1 MHFLHRGHLPAGEPD
16 LRCAE
21 LGSKTPDRIRGNHN
35 RFWLIGLWRRFS
47 LARNEGMKRR
57 LSVLILI
64 AAVIAAG
71 AYFYP
76 RFTKKPKTENQITL
90 SGNIEAHESLVSFKV
105 QGRIIDLPVEE
116 GQWVE
121 RGTLLARLDDADYRQ
136 KVRID
141 EANVHVRESNLALT
155 LAGTREQEVKASE
168 QTMLDAQADLQQK
181 KLDYDRAQHLFS
193 KEEISAQ
200 DRDRADTALKR
211 AEATFQA
218 AQQRY
223 NEAVE
228 GSRKEDLVIARANLA
243 EANANLGLS
252 RVNLGY
258 TVLRAPSAGVITVR
272 QAELGEVVVPGT
284 PVVTLA
290 DLNHIWLRA
299 YIAETDLGRIRWGQE
314 ATITSDTYPGTQHR
328 GSVSFISSSAEFTPK
343 SVQTYKERV
352 TLVYRIKIDVENADH
367 ELKPGMP
374 ADAHIVL
381 AAANPNAGQ
390 QGATP
395 EK

>member
-1 MHFLHRGHLPAGEPD
+1 
-16 LRCAE
+16 
-21 LGSKTPDRIRGNHN
+21 
-35 RFWLIGLWRRFS
+35 
-47 LARNEGMKRR
+47 MKRR
-57 LSVLILI
+57 LPVLILMV
-64 AAVIAAG
+64 ALIAAG

-76 RFTKKPKTENQITL
+76 RITNKAKPEKQLTF
-90 SGNIEAHESLVSFKV
+90 SGNIEAHESLVSFKI

-121 RGTLLARLDDADYRQ
+121 QGALLARLDDADYRQ

-141 EANVHVRESNLALT
+141 EANVNVHESNLALT
-155 LAGTREQEVKASE
+155 LAGTREQEVKASQ
-168 QTMLDAQADLQQK
+168 QTMFDAQADLQQK
-181 KLDYDRAQHLFS
+181 KLDYDRAQNLFS
-193 KEEISAQ
+193 KEEVSAQ

-223 NEAVE
+223 NQAVE
-228 GSRKEDLVIARANLA
+228 GSRKEDIAIARANLA

-252 RVNLGY
+252 RVNLSY
-258 TVLRAPSAGVITVR
+258 TILRAPSAGVITVR
-272 QAELGEVVVPGT
+272 QAELGEVVIPGT

-290 DLNHIWLRA
+290 DLDHIWLRA

-314 ATITSDTYPGTQHR
+314 ATITTDTYPGKQYR
-328 GSVSFISSSAEFTPK
+328 GRVSFISSSAEFTPK

-352 TLVYRIKIDVENADH
+352 TLVYRIKIDVENPNH

-374 ADAHIVL
+374 ADAHVEL
-381 AAANPNAGQ
+381 AAANPDARQ
-390 QGATP
+390 QETPP

>member
-1 MHFLHRGHLPAGEPD
+1 
-16 LRCAE
+16 
-21 LGSKTPDRIRGNHN
+21 
-35 RFWLIGLWRRFS
+35 
-47 LARNEGMKRR
+47 MKRR
-57 LSVLILI
+57 LPVLILMV
-64 AAVIAAG
+64 ALIAAG

-76 RFTKKPKTENQITL
+76 RITNKAKPENQLTL
-90 SGNIEAHESLVSFKV
+90 SGNIEAHESLVSFKI

-121 RGTLLARLDDADYRQ
+121 QGALLAHLDDADYRQ

-141 EANVHVRESNLALT
+141 EASVNVHESNLALT
-155 LAGTREQEVKASE
+155 LAGTREQEVKASQ

-181 KLDYDRAQHLFS
+181 KLDYDRAQNLFS

-223 NEAVE
+223 NQAVE
-228 GSRKEDLVIARANLA
+228 GSRKEDIAIARANLA

-252 RVNLGY
+252 RVNLSY
-258 TVLRAPSAGVITVR
+258 TILRAPSAGVITVR

-290 DLNHIWLRA
+290 DLDHIWLRA

-314 ATITSDTYPGTQHR
+314 ATITTDTYPGKQYR
-328 GSVSFISSSAEFTPK
+328 GRVSFISSSAEFTPK

-352 TLVYRIKIDVENADH
+352 TLVYRIKIDVENPNH

-374 ADAHIVL
+374 ADAHVVL
-381 AAANPNAGQ
+381 AAANPDARQ
-390 QGATP
+390 QEATP